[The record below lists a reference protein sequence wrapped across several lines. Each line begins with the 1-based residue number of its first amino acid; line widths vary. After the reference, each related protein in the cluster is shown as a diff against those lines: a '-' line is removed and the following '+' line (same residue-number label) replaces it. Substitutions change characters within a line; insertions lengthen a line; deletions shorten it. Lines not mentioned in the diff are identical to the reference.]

1 MNLLSI
7 LMLDVL
13 KCQGLTP
20 HKTKVVLICYIF
32 KTAHAL
38 RINRD
43 RGLRETQVVYFE
55 ELMTMSANTE
65 TLGFQTEVSQLL
77 HLVTHSLYSNKEI
90 FLRELISNAS
100 DALDKLRFQAL
111 ANSSLYEQDPNLA
124 ITILVDKDAKTITI
138 RDNGIGMNR
147 ADVIEHLG
155 TIAKSGTREFLQALS
170 GEQAKDS
177 QLIGQFGVGFYSAF
191 TVADKVVV
199 CTRKAGEPSDAGV
212 AWSSNGQDSYTVESM
227 NKPERGTDVILHINK
242 DQEEFLDEWRIKQII
257 RKYSDHIPFPIQMY
271 VETEV
276 ETETEEGKEEPQEKA
291 KATSLETINKATA
304 LWTQPKSELKDS
316 DYEEFY
322 KHISHD
328 FDNPLLWAHNR
339 VEGKQEYI
347 SLLYIPKHAPFDL
360 WNHEKA
366 RGLKLYVK
374 RVFIMDDAKE
384 LLPLYLRFV
393 KGVID
398 SNDLPLNVSREIL
411 QNNRTIESIRN
422 ATTKRI
428 LDLLEQLATNEPEK
442 YEAFWQEFGQV
453 LKEGPAEDFS
463 NRERIAKLLRFASTH
478 TDSETQNVSLDDYVS
493 RMKPDQNKIYFITAE
508 SYRAAKNS
516 PHLEIFRK
524 KGIEVLLLGDRV
536 DEWLM
541 ANLQEYQGKAFQSV
555 AKGALDLTEE
565 DKEEAQPEETEALS
579 SLVSRVKAILAEQVK
594 DVRLTHRLTSS
605 PACLV
610 ADEHDLG
617 GNIQR
622 ILKAA
627 GQSLPTSK
635 PILEINPKHPLVLR
649 MESMTDEKN
658 LTDWSQLLFEQALLA
673 EGGHLDDPGSFV
685 QRMNRLL
692 IG

>member
-1 MNLLSI
+1 
-7 LMLDVL
+7 
-13 KCQGLTP
+13 
-20 HKTKVVLICYIF
+20 
-32 KTAHAL
+32 
-38 RINRD
+38 
-43 RGLRETQVVYFE
+43 
-55 ELMTMSANTE
+55 MSTNTE

-100 DALDKLRFQAL
+100 DALDKLRFAAL
-111 ANSSLYEQDPNLA
+111 ADTALYEKNAQLA
-124 ITILVDKDAKTITI
+124 ITILVDKDKKTITI

-147 ADVIEHLG
+147 EDVIAHLG
-155 TIAKSGTREFLQALS
+155 TIAKSGTREFLQALT

-199 CTRKAGEPSDAGV
+199 YTRKAGEPNDAGV
-212 AWSSNGQDSYTVESM
+212 AWESNGQDSYTIQAI
-227 NKPERGTDVILHINK
+227 NKPERGTDVVLYINK
-242 DQEEFLDEWRIKQII
+242 DQEEFLDAWRIKQIV
-257 RKYSDHIPFPIQMY
+257 RKYSDHIPFPIQM
-271 VETEV
+271 EV
-276 ETETEEGKEEPQEKA
+276 EMEVESEDKDGEKNETT

-304 LWTQPKSELKDS
+304 LWTQSKSDLKDS
-316 DYEEFY
+316 DYQEFY

-328 FDNPLLWAHNR
+328 FDDPLLWAHNR

-347 SLLYIPKHAPFDL
+347 SLLYVPKNAPFDL
-360 WNHEKA
+360 WNQDKP

-411 QNNRTIESIRN
+411 QNNRVIDNIRA

-428 LDLLEQLATNEPEK
+428 LDLLEQLAENDNEK
-442 YEAFWQEFGQV
+442 YLAFWKAFGNV
-453 LKEGPAEDFS
+453 LKEGPAEDYT
-463 NRERIAKLLRFASTH
+463 NKERIAKLLRFATTH
-478 TDSETQNVSLDDYVS
+478 NDSDTQDVSLDAYVA
-493 RMKPDQNKIYFITAE
+493 RMKPEQTKIYYITAE

-516 PHLEIFRK
+516 PHLEIFKK
-524 KGIEVLLLGDRV
+524 KGIEVLLLSDRV

-541 ANLQEYQGKAFQSV
+541 ANLQEYQGKQFQSV
-555 AKGALDLTEE
+555 AKGSLDLETADEQDE
-565 DKEEAQPEETEALS
+565 KPEEKEALT
-579 SLVSRVKAILAEQVK
+579 SLVARVKGILGEQVK
-594 DVRLTHRLTSS
+594 DVRLSHRLTSS

-627 GQSLPTSK
+627 GQNLPTSK
-635 PILEINPKHPLVLR
+635 PILELNPTHPLVTR
-649 MESMTDEKN
+649 METMTSEQA
-658 LTDWSQLLFEQALLA
+658 LTDWSNLLFEQALLA
-673 EGGHLDDPGSFV
+673 EGGHLEDPGSFV
-685 QRMNRLL
+685 QRLNRLL
-692 IG
+692 LD

>member
-1 MNLLSI
+1 MA
-7 LMLDVL
+7 D
-13 KCQGLTP
+13 TP
-20 HKTKVVLICYIF
+20 
-32 KTAHAL
+32 
-38 RINRD
+38 
-43 RGLRETQVVYFE
+43 
-55 ELMTMSANTE
+55 E

-100 DALDKLRFQAL
+100 DALDKLRFAAL
-111 ANSSLYEQDPNLA
+111 ADNSLYEQDPNLA
-124 ITILVDKDAKTITI
+124 ITILVDADAKTITI

-147 ADVIEHLG
+147 QDVIEHLG

-191 TVADKVVV
+191 TVADKVTVL
-199 CTRKAGEPSDAGV
+199 TRKAGEPSDAGV
-212 AWSSNGQDSYTVESM
+212 MWESNGQDNYTVQAI

-242 DQEEFLDEWRIKQII
+242 DQEEFLDTWRIKQII

-276 ETETEEGKEEPQEKA
+276 ESDDKEDESKEKA

-316 DYEEFY
+316 EYEEFY

-328 FDNPLLWAHNR
+328 FDVPLLWAHNR

-442 YEAFWQEFGQV
+442 YLEFWKEFGAV
-453 LKEGPAEDFS
+453 IKEGPAEDFN

-478 TDSETQNVSLDDYVS
+478 TDSEIQNVSLDDYIS
-493 RMKPDQNKIYFITAE
+493 RMKPDQTKIYFITAE

-541 ANLQEYQGKAFQSV
+541 ANLQEYQGKTLQSV
-555 AKGALDLTEE
+555 AKGALDLGEA
-565 DKEEAQPEETEALS
+565 DKEETKPEETEALA
-579 SLVSRVKAILAEQVK
+579 SLVTRVKAVLGEQVK

-627 GQSLPTSK
+627 GQNLPTSK
-635 PILEINPKHPLVLR
+635 PILELNPTHPLVTR
-649 MESMTDEKN
+649 METMTDEKS

-685 QRMNRLL
+685 QRLNRLL
-692 IG
+692 LS

>member
-1 MNLLSI
+1 M
-7 LMLDVL
+7 
-13 KCQGLTP
+13 
-20 HKTKVVLICYIF
+20 
-32 KTAHAL
+32 
-38 RINRD
+38 
-43 RGLRETQVVYFE
+43 TQ
-55 ELMTMSANTE
+55 NTE

-100 DALDKLRFQAL
+100 DALDKLRFAAL
-111 ANSSLYEQDPNLA
+111 ADSSLYENDPNLA
-124 ITILVDKDAKTITI
+124 ITILIDKDAKTITI

-147 ADVIEHLG
+147 DDVIQHLG

-199 CTRKAGEPSDAGV
+199 HTRKAGEPSDAGV
-212 AWSSNGQDSYTVESM
+212 AWISNGQDSYTVETIDKS
-227 NKPERGTDVILHINK
+227 ERGTDVILHINK
-242 DQEEFLDEWRIKQII
+242 DQEDFLDEWRIKQII

-276 ETETEEGKEEPQEKA
+276 ETEEGKADDTA

-304 LWTQPKSELKDS
+304 LWTQSKNDLKDS

-328 FDNPLLWAHNR
+328 FDVPLLWSHNR
-339 VEGKQEYI
+339 VEGKHEYI

-360 WNHEKA
+360 WNQEKA

-411 QNNRTIESIRN
+411 QNNRTIESIRG

-428 LDLLEQLATNEPEK
+428 LDLLEQLAASDAEK
-442 YEAFWQEFGQV
+442 YLAFWKEFGNV
-453 LKEGPAEDFS
+453 LKEGPAEDFG

-478 TDSETQNVSLDDYVS
+478 TDTETQNVSLDDYIA
-493 RMKPDQNKIYFITAE
+493 RMKPEQTKIYYITAE

-536 DEWLM
+536 DEWLT
-541 ANLQEYQGKAFQSV
+541 ANLQEYQGKTLQSV
-555 AKGALDLTEE
+555 AKGALDLGET
-565 DKEEAQPEETEALS
+565 DKEEVKPTETPELT
-579 SLVSRVKAILAEQVK
+579 SLVSRVKTILTEQVK

-635 PILEINPKHPLVLR
+635 PILELNPTHPLVTR
-649 MESMTDEKN
+649 MEHMTEEQA

-692 IG
+692 LS